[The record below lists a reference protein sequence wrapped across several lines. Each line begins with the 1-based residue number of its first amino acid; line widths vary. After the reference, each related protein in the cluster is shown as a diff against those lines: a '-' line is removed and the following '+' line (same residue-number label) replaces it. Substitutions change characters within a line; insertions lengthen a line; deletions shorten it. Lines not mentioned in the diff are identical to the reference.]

1 MLINT
6 YYPYSL
12 GFEPEVG
19 KFSFFV
25 LTVALLASTASAL
38 AFAISAR
45 APVTAVATVGMIV
58 SFIVQLVC
66 TYLWYIQMYAYA
78 KIWYL

>member
-6 YYPYSL
+6 YYYYL
-12 GFEPEVG
+12 GFEQEIG
-19 KFSFFV
+19 KFFFFM
-25 LTVALLASTASAL
+25 L
-38 AFAISAR
+38 AFAISAL

-58 SFIVQLVC
+58 SLIAQLVC

>member
-1 MLINT
+1 VLINT
-6 YYPYSL
+6 YYYYL
-12 GFEPEVG
+12 GFEQEIG
-19 KFSFFV
+19 KFFFFMLAV
-25 LTVALLASTASAL
+25 TLLASTASAL
-38 AFAISAR
+38 AFAISAL

-58 SFIVQLVC
+58 SLIAQLVC